1 MKLCPYFA
9 KNAQRLLSVKKE
21 ALENACAVYVGT
33 LDLYRSSKEIALI
46 AFLFENNI
54 DYDTARLFNQA
65 IKKLKDHERDLME
78 EPRKSLKNVGF
89 PLGKVIDL
97 VGKLV
102 KPEALEIFV
111 GKMER
116 SQAKSFLGL
125 RDQKVMSV
133 DLIKITLESDLEAR
147 TVTKSNR
154 GGDDSKGGDIMVNT
168 MTNNFTLKTG
178 APPMQEDT
186 SSYFD
191 GYDGMG
197 SKYDGTTTNKDLVL
211 TGDNFELGGGQTHH
225 ETNRQSTRKNPNEK
239 LPKLAGRYIW
249 GDGRD
254 VRDIKRMQTRNDELR
269 ELLENDDQELG
280 EELILNQQL
289 ELVEKKYKETL
300 EEYQLFNSAYEDL
313 LTTFNQQKSTYHVLG
328 NELRI
333 LEKMGEFLEEFLED
347 KDPKQKKQIE
357 HILNHTI
364 PEAKKTKLV
373 MGKCIEFA
381 SKEIYV
387 DDEQM
392 FKFALDSEDY
402 ENDKYGTYDTALYE
416 YLRQPFTA
424 DAQGAI
430 GAFKVIDDME
440 RRALGP
446 EDILGQGNAA
456 DEMEYGHEPTQYH
469 RAEQDMDPI
478 HELIKESLAE
488 ENRRKNLKQKIVD
501 NIEFPTYQGQTDEKS
516 GGGKLFSE
524 LSNGIA
530 MAIYNKYK
538 QMKVGDEIEKSRHQE
553 ESVPLRQGVKHTPV
567 SSKAKRHASPK
578 SRKKSKSRG
587 ASKGRKR
594 SPGRNG
600 SPGRKGSPGRFGGR
614 GGSKD
619 KKKPTHTS
627 GTKKSVGGKK
637 AATSGVKKHTAGKGD
652 LDDDVVVRVSVSGG
666 KGNVKME

>member
-1 MKLCPYFA
+1 
-9 KNAQRLLSVKKE
+9 
-21 ALENACAVYVGT
+21 
-33 LDLYRSSKEIALI
+33 
-46 AFLFENNI
+46 
-54 DYDTARLFNQA
+54 
-65 IKKLKDHERDLME
+65 ME

-147 TVTKSNR
+147 AVSKSMNPQE
-154 GGDDSKGGDIMVNT
+154 DKGGDIMVNT

-178 APPMQEDT
+178 APPVQED
-186 SSYFD
+186 SGAYFD
-191 GYDGMG
+191 EYDAMG
-197 SKYDGTTTNKDLVL
+197 SKWDGSATNKDLVL
-211 TGDNFELGGGQTHH
+211 TGDNFELGGGRHH
-225 ETNRQSTRKNPNEK
+225 DQGPHQGSPQKDPNGK
-239 LPKLAGRYIW
+239 LRKLAGRYIW

-254 VRDIKRMQTRNDELR
+254 VRDIKRMQNRNDELR

-289 ELVEKKYKETL
+289 ETVEKKYKETL

-446 EDILGQGNAA
+446 EDILGQGYV
-456 DEMEYGHEPTQYH
+456 ESPPHGHEPTQYM

-501 NIEFPTYQGQTDEKS
+501 NIEFPTYQAVSDEHS
-516 GGGKLFSE
+516 GGTKLFGE
-524 LSNGIA
+524 LANGVA

-538 QMKVGDEIEKSRHQE
+538 QLKVGEELEKSRAYE
-553 ESVPLRQGVKHTPV
+553 ENLPLKHSGKYTPV
-567 SSKAKRHASPK
+567 RFFYSK
-578 SRKKSKSRG
+578 
-587 ASKGRKR
+587 
-594 SPGRNG
+594 
-600 SPGRKGSPGRFGGR
+600 
-614 GGSKD
+614 
-619 KKKPTHTS
+619 
-627 GTKKSVGGKK
+627 
-637 AATSGVKKHTAGKGD
+637 
-652 LDDDVVVRVSVSGG
+652 
-666 KGNVKME
+666 